1 MRNVGEGVGD
11 GLSSPDK
18 GRQKGGVSLHQVA
31 KESLHASQIQHRG
44 GKGVQGKPLEE
55 KLWTFFAE
63 APPPKGRAP
72 PGHVG
77 TGTRDLEAGNPQGE

>member
-55 KLWTFFAE
+55 KLWTFLQK
-63 APPPKGRAP
+63 PLHPKGVHLLGMSGQGR
-72 PGHVG
+72 G
-77 TGTRDLEAGNPQGE
+77 T